1 MMTYNYQKSNR
12 YFAQCAE
19 DIKDIVEDE
28 LLSFGAAEISEGYK
42 GVYFNAGLEAL
53 YRVNYN
59 TALINRVLAP
69 LFSFDCHSE
78 NYLYKTAYDIEWEN
92 LFDINKTFAVF
103 ASVQQ
108 SAVNHSKFAAL
119 KLKDAIVDRFRDRTG
134 KRPSVDTRNPD
145 LWLNLHI
152 LNNHAVISLDTSGGS
167 LHRRGYRK
175 ESVEA
180 PMIETL
186 AASIIKI
193 SGWKG
198 EQPLYDPFCGSGTL
212 LCEAYLHLTETP
224 PALLRDKFGFEILP
238 DFDKKIW
245 NRVKNES
252 KKKIKKIDEGFIAG
266 SDAAKLAVKNAA
278 INCKQID
285 RHNKISLRQTN
296 IFDIKELK
304 DTTIVCNPPYGIRMK
319 KNADLSD
326 FYKSFGDFLK
336 QRCTGSKAYVY
347 FGDRAYLK
355 KIGLKA
361 KWKRPLQNGGL
372 DGRLAKFELY

>member
-1 MMTYNYQKSNR
+1 MNYNYQKSNR
-12 YFAQCAE
+12 YFAQCAD
-19 DIKDIVEDE
+19 DIKDIVESE
-28 LLSFGAAEISEGYK
+28 LLNFGADDISEGYK
-42 GVYFNAGLEAL
+42 GVYFNGTKEVL

-78 NYLYKTAYDIEWEN
+78 EYLYKTAYKIEWEKLFN
-92 LFDINKTFAVF
+92 LNHTFAVF

-108 SAVNHSKFAAL
+108 SAINHSKFAAL

-134 KRPSVDTRNPD
+134 KRPSVDTRDPD
-145 LWLNLHI
+145 VWLNLHI
-152 LNNHAVISLDTSGGS
+152 ENNHAVISLDTSGGS

-186 AASIIKI
+186 AASIIKL
-193 SGWKG
+193 SEWNG

-212 LCEAYLHLTETP
+212 LCEAYLHITKTP
-224 PALLRDKFGFEILP
+224 PALLRNKFGLELMP
-238 DFDKKIW
+238 DFDKEVW
-245 NRVKNES
+245 NDVINES
-252 KKKIKKIDEGFIAG
+252 KKKCVEIEDGLIAG
-266 SDAAKLAVKNAA
+266 SDVAKLAVKNAA
-278 INCKQID
+278 INCAQID
-285 RHNKISLRQTN
+285 HQNKIQIRQTN
-296 IFDIKELK
+296 IYDIKELK
-304 DTTIVCNPPYGIRMK
+304 NTTIVCNPPYGIRMK
-319 KNADLSD
+319 RNVDLSD

-336 QRCTGSKAYVY
+336 QKCTGSEAYVY
-347 FGDRAYLK
+347 FGDRGYLK
-355 KIGLKA
+355 KIGLRA